1 MEEFKTL
8 EYKGKV
14 IPYKLVRTKIKNLYI
29 YIKDGKVTV
38 KIPYILSKKKQE
50 EFINK
55 KANWISK
62 KLEEEKRKENKKEEK
77 IEEKD
82 IIKLQ
87 ELVKKYVEKYSKILK
102 VCPNKVRIKNIKY
115 AWGSCSVNKNITI
128 NSKLAI
134 KNEKI
139 VEYVVLHEMCHLL
152 EMNHS
157 KKFWRL
163 VEENIKDYKKLRK
176 ELNS

>member
-14 IPYKLVRTKIKNLYI
+14 IPYKLIRTKVKNLYI

-38 KIPYILSKKKQE
+38 KIPYVLSKKRQE
-50 EFINK
+50 EFVNK

-62 KLEEEKRKENKKEEK
+62 KLEEEK

-102 VCPNKVRIKNIKY
+102 AYPNKVRIKNIKY

-134 KNEKI
+134 KNEEI

-157 KKFWRL
+157 KKFWKL
-163 VEENIKDYKKLRK
+163 VGENIKDYKKLRK

>member
-14 IPYKLVRTKIKNLYI
+14 IPYKLVRTKVKNLYI

-38 KIPYILSKKKQE
+38 KIPYVLSKKRQE
-50 EFINK
+50 EFVNK

-87 ELVKKYVEKYSKILK
+87 ELVRKYVEKYSKILK
-102 VCPNKVRIKNIKY
+102 VYPNKVRIKNIKY

-134 KNEKI
+134 KNEAI

-157 KKFWRL
+157 KKFWKL

>member
-14 IPYKLVRTKIKNLYI
+14 IPYKLIRTKVKNLYI

-38 KIPYILSKKKQE
+38 KIPYVLSKKRQE
-50 EFINK
+50 EFVNK

-62 KLEEEKRKENKKEEK
+62 KLEEEKRKQNKKEEK

-82 IIKLQ
+82 IIELQ
-87 ELVKKYVEKYSKILK
+87 EFVKKYVEKYSKILK
-102 VCPNKVRIKNIKY
+102 VSPNKVRIKNIKY

-134 KNEKI
+134 KNEEI

-157 KKFWRL
+157 KKFWKL
-163 VEENIKDYKKLRK
+163 VGENIKDYKKLRK